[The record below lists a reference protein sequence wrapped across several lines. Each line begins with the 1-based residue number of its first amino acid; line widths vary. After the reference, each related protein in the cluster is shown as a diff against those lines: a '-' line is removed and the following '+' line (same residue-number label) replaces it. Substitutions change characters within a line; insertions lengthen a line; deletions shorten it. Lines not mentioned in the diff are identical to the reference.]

1 MEHFR
6 IADINL
12 KIEWEDEIGKQQF
25 YSKNSLAFHP
35 AFFGA
40 FVLSEQDIKAL
51 ASYDLHLRMAKVN
64 PDLTIPDS
72 ASIVHAQHY
81 YKENGNFCISIIQ
94 DTAKRTPIWTLK
106 TSDSFQYVEIIPHSE
121 EYNSYSLAPLEVA
134 FQQMMPL
141 YNGVIIHG
149 AGIEYQ
155 GSGIIF
161 SAFSGVGKTTQA
173 RLWRKYRDAI
183 VINGDCPIIR
193 NTSQGPFM
201 YGSPW
206 CGTSGESINKKTPLK
221 AIVLVHQSQ
230 DNYVEEVTGD
240 DAFFAVY
247 TNILYYSQD
256 EKDLDA
262 LLPVLSQIISQIKVY
277 KLYCNMEEDAV
288 TTLEKALQNR

>member
-193 NTSQGPFM
+193 NTSQGSFM